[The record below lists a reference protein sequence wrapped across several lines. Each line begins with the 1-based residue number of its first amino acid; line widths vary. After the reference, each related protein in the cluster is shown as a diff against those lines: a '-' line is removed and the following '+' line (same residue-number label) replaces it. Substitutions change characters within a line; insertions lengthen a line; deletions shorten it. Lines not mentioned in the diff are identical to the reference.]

1 MQRPVLA
8 IILCTSLLLSA
19 CSGVQ
24 SVHTPAMVTATTTL
38 QQRPFSAQT
47 EPCQATFER
56 HQTDHYT
63 QSSAV
68 GSYVYTSNG
77 SGLAIGDLND
87 DGLPDIALGNL
98 AGTVSVL
105 INQGNWQFTTIPT
118 TLDDVR
124 ALAIVDTDGNGT
136 RELVA
141 TRRMSRPVIG
151 SFAGSSI
158 SFVPM
163 PDVYTAF
170 YTMGWHDLNDDG
182 LLDVVLATYD
192 TEQLQQQGLIFTQRG
207 GGGVFV
213 YYRTTDGHYQGE
225 RLNHGA
231 DALAIAFPDING
243 DRVADI
249 MVGNDF
255 NRPDGVWLRHAQD
268 WQAVAPFQQTTEN
281 TMGLDVADID
291 NDGIAEIFATDMKPY
306 QRDVAT
312 MAQWLPAMAR
322 LTRPLSAD
330 DPQYPENTLQRWDGQ
345 AWRNVAYDLEI
356 DASGW
361 SWSGKFGD
369 LDNDG
374 WSDLYVVNGM
384 IAKDMLDYLPDN
396 ELKEADMLF
405 QNQQGRRFTP
415 VDWGLSNTGSGR
427 AMSMADLDD
436 DGDLDVVVNPLD
448 GYAQLYENRN
458 CASNRVSVTL
468 VDETSPNGDAIG
480 ATVTLERDD
489 QILVRSV
496 KAISGYL
503 SGDLHTVHFGVG
515 ADQSI
520 TKLVV
525 TWPDGSVSTH
535 TNLPVN
541 AHIEIHKT
549 EDVP

>member
-1 MQRPVLA
+1 MQRPVSA

-24 SVHTPAMVTATTTL
+24 SVSEPPVAATTTL
-38 QQRPFSAQT
+38 QQRPLSAQT
-47 EPCQATFER
+47 EPCQSTFVR

-105 INQGNWQFTTIPT
+105 INQGNWQFITIPT

-124 ALAIVDTDGNGT
+124 ALAIVDTNGDGT

-141 TRRMSRPVIG
+141 TRRLSRPVIG
-151 SFAGSSI
+151 TFAENTL

-213 YYRTTDGHYQGE
+213 YYRTTDGRYRGE
-225 RLNHGA
+225 RLNNGA
-231 DALAIAFPDING
+231 DALAVAFPDING
-243 DRVADI
+243 DGVADI

-255 NRPDGVWLRHAQD
+255 NRPDGVWVRDKQH
-268 WQAVAPFQQTTEN
+268 WQAVEPFQQTTEN
-281 TMGLDVADID
+281 TMGLDVADVD
-291 NDGIAEIFATDMKPY
+291 NDGVAEIFATDMKPY

-330 DPQYPENTLQRWDGQ
+330 DPQYPENTLQRWDGHG
-345 AWRNVAYDLEI
+345 WRNVAYDLEI

-369 LDNDG
+369 IDNDS

-396 ELKEADMLF
+396 ELKESNMLF
-405 QNQQGRRFTP
+405 QNQQGQRFTP
-415 VDWGLSNTGSGR
+415 VNLGLNDMGSGR
-427 AMSMADLDD
+427 SMSMADMDG

-458 CASNRVSVTL
+458 CTNNRVLVSL
-468 VDETSPNGDAIG
+468 VDQTSPNGDAIG
-480 ATVTLERDD
+480 ATVTLERAD
-489 QILVRSV
+489 QVLARQV
-496 KAISGYL
+496 KTISGYL
-503 SGDLHTVHFGVG
+503 SGDVNTVHFGV
-515 ADQSI
+515 AKDQSI
-520 TKLVV
+520 RKLTV

-535 TNLPVN
+535 ADLPVN

-549 EDVP
+549 E

>member
-1 MQRPVLA
+1 MQRPVSA

-24 SVHTPAMVTATTTL
+24 SVSEPPVAATTTL
-38 QQRPFSAQT
+38 QQRPLSAQT
-47 EPCQATFER
+47 EPCQSTFVR

-77 SGLAIGDLND
+77 SGLAIGDLNN

-124 ALAIVDTDGNGT
+124 ALAIVDTNGDGT

-141 TRRMSRPVIG
+141 TRRLSRPVIG
-151 SFAGSSI
+151 TFAENTL

-213 YYRTTDGHYQGE
+213 YYRTADGRYQGE
-225 RLNHGA
+225 RLNNGA
-231 DALAIAFPDING
+231 DALAVAFPDING
-243 DRVADI
+243 DGVADI

-255 NRPDGVWLRHAQD
+255 NRPDGVWVRDQQH
-268 WQAVAPFQQTTEN
+268 WQAVEPFQQTTEN
-281 TMGLDVADID
+281 TMGLDVADVD
-291 NDGIAEIFATDMKPY
+291 NDGVAEIFATDMKPY

-330 DPQYPENTLQRWDGQ
+330 DPQYPENTLQRWDGHG
-345 AWRNVAYDLEI
+345 WRNVAYDLEI

-384 IAKDMLDYLPDN
+384 IAKDMFDYLPDN
-396 ELKEADMLF
+396 ELKESDMLF
-405 QNQQGRRFTP
+405 QNQGGRRFTP
-415 VDWGLSNTGSGR
+415 VNWGLNDTGSGR
-427 AMSMADLDD
+427 SMSMADMDG

-458 CASNRVSVTL
+458 CTNNRVLVSL
-468 VDETSPNGDAIG
+468 VDQTSPNGDAIG
-480 ATVTLERDD
+480 ATVTLERAD
-489 QILVRSV
+489 QVLARQV
-496 KAISGYL
+496 KTISGYL
-503 SGDLHTVHFGVG
+503 SGDVNTVHFGV
-515 ADQSI
+515 ANDQSI
-520 TKLVV
+520 RKLTV

-535 TNLPVN
+535 ADLPVN

-549 EDVP
+549 E

>member
-1 MQRPVLA
+1 MPMQRPVSA

-24 SVHTPAMVTATTTL
+24 SVSEPPVAATTTL
-38 QQRPFSAQT
+38 QQRPLSAQT
-47 EPCQATFER
+47 EPCQSTFVR

-77 SGLAIGDLND
+77 SGLAIGDLNN

-124 ALAIVDTDGNGT
+124 ALAIVDTNGDGT

-141 TRRMSRPVIG
+141 TRRLSRPVIG
-151 SFAGSSI
+151 TFAENTL

-213 YYRTTDGHYQGE
+213 YYRTADGRYQGE
-225 RLNHGA
+225 RLNNGA
-231 DALAIAFPDING
+231 DALAVAFPDING
-243 DRVADI
+243 DGVADI

-255 NRPDGVWLRHAQD
+255 NRPDGVWVRDQQH
-268 WQAVAPFQQTTEN
+268 WQAVEPFQQTTEN
-281 TMGLDVADID
+281 TMGLDVADVD
-291 NDGIAEIFATDMKPY
+291 NDGVAEIFATDMKPY
-306 QRDVAT
+306 QRDVVT

-330 DPQYPENTLQRWDGQ
+330 DPQYPENTLQRWDGHG
-345 AWRNVAYDLEI
+345 WRNVAYDLEI

-369 LDNDG
+369 LDSDG

-396 ELKEADMLF
+396 ELKESDMLF
-405 QNQQGRRFTP
+405 RNQQGQRFTP
-415 VDWGLSNTGSGR
+415 VNWGLNDTGSGR
-427 AMSMADLDD
+427 SMSMADMDG

-458 CASNRVSVTL
+458 CTNNRVLVSL
-468 VDETSPNGDAIG
+468 VDQTSPNGDAIG
-480 ATVTLERDD
+480 ATVTLERAD
-489 QILVRSV
+489 QVLARQV
-496 KAISGYL
+496 KTISGYL
-503 SGDLHTVHFGVG
+503 SGDVNTVHFGV
-515 ADQSI
+515 ANDQSI
-520 TKLVV
+520 RKLTV

-535 TNLPVN
+535 ADLPVN

-549 EDVP
+549 E